1 VKRLNAD
8 TVSAVFLLL
17 LTGVFFAATFEI
29 RETSYGQMGSEVWP
43 RLVLILLGVL
53 SATLLLRS
61 VVSPAQRAGSDGTE
75 AARSGGGL
83 AGWFARY
90 RNAFICYGLFLLF
103 LLTMP
108 WLGMLIGGV
117 LFVFLML
124 CALGGW
130 QPRQLLIHALVA
142 AASVGAMWAVFTFGL
157 RVILPQGVIFSTL

>member
-1 VKRLNAD
+1 MKRLNAD

-17 LTGVFFAATFEI
+17 LTGVFFAATFDI

-53 SATLLLRS
+53 SAALLLRS
-61 VVSPAQRAGSDGTE
+61 VVAPPGAGPTGSGH
-75 AARSGGGL
+75 AAPGGGL
-83 AGWFARY
+83 TGWFGRY

-103 LLTMP
+103 LLTLP

-130 QPRQLLIHALVA
+130 QPRQLLVHALVA
-142 AASVGAMWAVFTFGL
+142 TASVGAMWAVFTFGL
-157 RVILPQGVIFSTL
+157 RVILPQGVIFTTL